1 MKEANIV
8 CPFLRLEMATLP
20 FVPVPQVTGQQTL
33 AGDLESTER
42 ADLVVDHRAAAKERE
57 VGSMILVLVKNL
69 TLLRH

>member
-8 CPFLRLEMATLP
+8 YPFLRLETAIPP
-20 FVPVPQVTGQQTL
+20 FVPPVTGQQTL
-33 AGDLESTER
+33 AGDLELTER

-57 VGSMILVLVKNL
+57 VGSMILMLKNP